1 MSGAA
6 INPQRSAPGPR
17 GRDNAAV
24 CDMRHADCLRG
35 LGALRAESVHFVA
48 TDPPYFLDGL
58 DDNWNKSKL
67 HKRVKPGVIG
77 GLPAGMKF
85 DKKQAKRL
93 REFMFKV
100 AGELRRVLKPGGFAA
115 VFCQARL
122 SYAVGAA
129 FDDAGFEI
137 RDMLAWKYEGQAKA
151 FSQEHFVRKM
161 KISEAKKSKIMREI
175 SGKKT
180 PQLKPQFEPII
191 LAQKPREGT
200 FINNWLKHQTGMI
213 SPAQSIMGGGFP
225 GTILEAPKPK
235 KAGEF
240 GHMTVKPV
248 TVMRQLIRLFSI
260 EGQTVLDPFMGSGTT
275 AVAAL
280 RDRRSFTGFEIDA
293 DYIRAAMQRMAHEQ
307 ICVKRAPRPVARAG
321 GAAREDIGKWMRARE
336 Q

>member
-1 MSGAA
+1 MSEALFIPRPKAPDTDDCESAA
-6 INPQRSAPGPR
+6 L
-17 GRDNAAV
+17 
-24 CDMRHADCLRG
+24 CDMRHADCLVG
-35 LGALRAESVHFVA
+35 LEELRAESVHFVA

-58 DDNWNKSKL
+58 DNEWNKSKL

-85 DKKQAKRL
+85 DRKQAKRL
-93 REFMFKV
+93 QSFMFKV

-129 FDDAGFEI
+129 FDEAGFEI

-161 KISEAKKSKIMREI
+161 KISEERKDQIIREI

-200 FINNWLKHQTGMI
+200 FINNWLKHRTGLI
-213 SPAQSIMGGGFP
+213 SPEQSIMGGGFP

-248 TVMRQLIRLFSI
+248 DVMRQLIGLFSI
-260 EGQTVLDPFMGSGTT
+260 KGQTVLDPFMGSGTT
-275 AVAAL
+275 AVAAV
-280 RDRRSFTGFEIDA
+280 RDRRKFVGFEIDA
-293 DYIRAAMQRMAHEQ
+293 DYIKVAMQRVRDEQ
-307 ICVKRAPRPVARAG
+307 
-321 GAAREDIGKWMRARE
+321 ELF
-336 Q
+336 

>member
-1 MSGAA
+1 MSGALFIPRPKA
-6 INPQRSAPGPR
+6 PDTDDCESA
-17 GRDNAAV
+17 AL
-24 CDMRHADCLRG
+24 CDMRHADCLVG
-35 LGALRAESVHFVA
+35 LEELRAESVHFVA

-58 DDNWNKSKL
+58 DDEWNKSKL

-85 DKKQAKRL
+85 DRKQAKRL
-93 REFMFKV
+93 QSFMFKV

-129 FDDAGFEI
+129 FDEAGFEI

-161 KISEAKKSKIMREI
+161 KISEEQKDQIIREI

-200 FINNWLKHQTGMI
+200 FINNWLKHRTGLI
-213 SPAQSIMGGGFP
+213 SPEQSIMGGGFP

-248 TVMRQLIRLFSI
+248 EVMRQLIGLFSI
-260 EGQTVLDPFMGSGTT
+260 KGQTVLDPFMGSGTT
-275 AVAAL
+275 AVAAV
-280 RDRRSFTGFEIDA
+280 RDRRKFVGFEIDA
-293 DYIRAAMQRMAHEQ
+293 DYIKVAMQRVRDEQ
-307 ICVKRAPRPVARAG
+307 
-321 GAAREDIGKWMRARE
+321 ELF
-336 Q
+336 

>member
-1 MSGAA
+1 MTAQKTPAILAKSGGAK
-6 INPQRSAPGPR
+6 QRSCFAR
-17 GRDNAAV
+17 GVSD
-24 CDMRHADCLRG
+24 CDMRNADCLQE
-35 LGALRAESVHFVA
+35 LSALRAESVHFVA
-48 TDPPYFLDGL
+48 TDPPYFLDGM
-58 DDNWNKSKL
+58 DGDWDKSKL
-67 HKRVKPGVIG
+67 QKRVKPGVIG

-85 DKKQAKRL
+85 DKAQAKRL
-93 REFMFKV
+93 REFMFDV
-100 AGELRRVLKPGGFAA
+100 AEKLHRVLKPGGFAA

-161 KISEAKKSKIMREI
+161 KISAAKKEKIMREI
-175 SGKKT
+175 AGKKT

-191 LAQKPREGT
+191 LAQKPRDGT
-200 FINNWLKHQTGMI
+200 FINNWLLHQTGLI
-213 SPAQSIMGGGFP
+213 SPAQSIMGNGFP

-235 KAGEF
+235 KGSEL

-248 TVMRQLIRLFSI
+248 EVMRQLIRLFSI

-280 RDRRSFTGFEIDA
+280 RDRRKFVGFEIDA
-293 DYIRAAMQRMAHEQ
+293 DYIKVAKQRVKDEQ
-307 ICVKRAPRPVARAG
+307 
-321 GAAREDIGKWMRARE
+321 ELF
-336 Q
+336 